1 MAYLMLSVS
10 SWKSQSADTTLESKN
25 MKKRHPLIETLV
37 AVVCV
42 GAVAVLTALPAA
54 EKVGEKNVEL
64 HDSLSVLRTAIFRF
78 SMDHELDD
86 MPLMPG
92 VVHGDITQQ
101 LVGSSRSDGSTYAP
115 ERHEDRFFGPY
126 LDLVPRNPVNGMQ
139 SIRSMP
145 VEYNAPVLNGSA
157 GWVYVPSTGK
167 VYADLPGTDQRGV
180 SYLEY

>member
-1 MAYLMLSVS
+1 M
-10 SWKSQSADTTLESKN
+10 KN
-25 MKKRHPLIETLV
+25 RHPLLETLV

-42 GAVAVLTALPAA
+42 GAVAVLTALPSA

-92 VVHGDITQQ
+92 VVEADITNQ
-101 LVGSSRSDGSTYAP
+101 LVGVSRSNGSTDAP
-115 ERHEDRFFGPY
+115 VNTEDRFFGPY
-126 LDLVPRNPVNGMQ
+126 LDVVPPNPVNGLQ
-139 SIRSMP
+139 TIRSMP

-167 VYADLPGTDQRGV
+167 VYADLPGADTRGIT
-180 SYLEY
+180 YLEY

>member
-1 MAYLMLSVS
+1 M
-10 SWKSQSADTTLESKN
+10 KN
-25 MKKRHPLIETLV
+25 RHPLIETLV

-42 GAVAVLTALPAA
+42 GAVAVLTALPSA

-92 VVHGDITQQ
+92 VVHGDITHQ
-101 LVGSSRSDGSTYAP
+101 LVGTSRSNGSTDAP
-115 ERHEDRFFGPY
+115 ERTEDRFFGPY
-126 LDLVPRNPVNGMQ
+126 LDVVPRNPVNGLQ
-139 SIRSMP
+139 TIRSMP

-167 VYADLPGTDQRGV
+167 VYADLPGADTRGIT
-180 SYLEY
+180 YLEY